1 MLLAIILTTFEV
13 HPYEWDSLIDCRVP
27 LLEWKPEWNSFTL
40 REVQWVVLHLVNYLL
55 EFLCDSFLMDDRMFQ
70 QFTYIQ
76 HVSAIYL
83 YPACQS
89 SRTSC
94 SPTTIWSNTTSL
106 TSLLQKT
113 WWQRKFLCFNKE
125 QSKEPVEPLGSP
137 FFLVSTSFAP
147 WSSSSP
153 IEFPSDILPFMYK
166 KAFISGLQSLCCF
179 LNSFIVWL
187 TSYLHLTC
195 HTLRLSL
202 FSLE

>member
-1 MLLAIILTTFEV
+1 
-13 HPYEWDSLIDCRVP
+13 
-27 LLEWKPEWNSFTL
+27 
-40 REVQWVVLHLVNYLL
+40 
-55 EFLCDSFLMDDRMFQ
+55 MFQ
-70 QFTYIQ
+70 QFTYTQ

-125 QSKEPVEPLGSP
+125 QSKEFIEPLDLLSSLWAHLLHP
-137 FFLVSTSFAP
+137 DHQAVPLSFQVTFCL
-147 WSSSSP
+147 SC
-153 IEFPSDILPFMYK
+153 IK
-166 KAFISGLQSLCCF
+166 KSFYFWIAVLLCCF